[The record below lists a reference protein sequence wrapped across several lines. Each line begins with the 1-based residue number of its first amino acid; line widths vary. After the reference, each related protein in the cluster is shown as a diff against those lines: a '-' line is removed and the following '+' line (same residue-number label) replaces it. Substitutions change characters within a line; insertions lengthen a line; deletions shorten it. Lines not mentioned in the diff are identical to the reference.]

1 MMTQKDPG
9 AVPLSNPSAAFLRVA
24 AAAIAERG
32 SAFYRALGPE
42 EELEWLE
49 SSLAL
54 IWAAASGEDVA
65 EECAETLDELG
76 EESQADQFDSSYPE
90 FFAARSLELV
100 GNAMATALR
109 PAPERVHASSV
120 ILREMLSIL
129 DFRLGGSKTVIT
141 RYGDPA
147 PPLGPLES
155 REVQEEQG
163 VLDAQSATGEFD
175 SESVVRIKEHAVRF
189 AAEVLPRIRDCFDI
203 EVT

>member
-1 MMTQKDPG
+1 MAQKYPG
-9 AVPLSNPSAAFLRVA
+9 VGTPANSSAACLRVA

-32 SAFYRALGPE
+32 SAFFRELGPE
-42 EELEWLE
+42 EELAWLE

-65 EECAETLDELG
+65 EECAEVLDELG

-100 GNAMATALR
+100 GNAMATVLR
-109 PAPERVHASSV
+109 PTPERVNASSV

-129 DFRLGGSKTVIT
+129 DFRLGGSKTVII

-155 REVQEEQG
+155 REIQEEQS
-163 VLDAQSATGEFD
+163 VLDAQSDTGEFD
-175 SESVVRIKEHAVRF
+175 PESVGRIKEQAVRF
-189 AAEVLPRIRDCFDI
+189 AAEAIPYIRDCFDI
-203 EVT
+203 DAT

>member
-1 MMTQKDPG
+1 MTQKDPG
-9 AVPLSNPSAAFLRVA
+9 AGPLSNPSEACLRVA

-32 SAFYRALGPE
+32 SAFFRVLGPE

-54 IWAAASGEDVA
+54 IWAAASGEDVTD
-65 EECAETLDELG
+65 ECAEALDELG
-76 EESQADQFDSSYPE
+76 EESQADQVDSSYPE

-100 GNAMATALR
+100 GNAMVTALR
-109 PAPERVHASSV
+109 PASERVNASSV

-155 REVQEEQG
+155 REVQEEQI
-163 VLDAQSATGEFD
+163 VLDVQSTAGGFD
-175 SESVVRIKEHAVRF
+175 RESVDHIKEQAVRF
-189 AAEVLPRIRDCFDI
+189 AAEVIPHIRDCFDI
-203 EVT
+203 DAT

>member
-1 MMTQKDPG
+1 MTQKDSG
-9 AVPLSNPSAAFLRVA
+9 AEPLSNPSEACLRVA

-32 SAFYRALGPE
+32 SAFFRVLGPE

-54 IWAAASGEDVA
+54 IWAAASGEDVTD
-65 EECAETLDELG
+65 ECAEALDELG

-100 GNAMATALR
+100 GNAMVTALR
-109 PAPERVHASSV
+109 PTSERVNASSV
-120 ILREMLSIL
+120 ILRDMLSIL
-129 DFRLGGSKTVIT
+129 DFRLGGSKAVIT

-155 REVQEEQG
+155 REVKEEQI
-163 VLDAQSATGEFD
+163 VLDVQSTAGGFD
-175 SESVVRIKEHAVRF
+175 PESVGHIKEQAVRF
-189 AAEVLPRIRDCFDI
+189 ATEAIPHIRDCFDI
-203 EVT
+203 DAT